1 MKFKNKLNVVVLS
14 DFENFNKNIN
24 KIFAPLPIKNINF
37 SFVDSINSIKG
48 IVDADFDLLIINK
61 AAYTEDEIKDL
72 LKYDYKT
79 MGVIVIVD
87 TYFKFDM
94 LFKNVDSG
102 IITIRRP
109 ITVNKFIEV
118 LKVCLLSDERK
129 KNPDNKLIDIRIMDF
144 AKVLLIIYKKLSED
158 EAHKYIEK
166 YAMELRIQIYR
177 AAGNIISYYLNEM
190 ENIKYEY
197 KY

>member
-1 MKFKNKLNVVVLS
+1 M
-14 DFENFNKNIN
+14 
-24 KIFAPLPIKNINF
+24 
-37 SFVDSINSIKG
+37 
-48 IVDADFDLLIINK
+48 
-61 AAYTEDEIKDL
+61 
-72 LKYDYKT
+72 LKYDYNT
-79 MGVIVIVD
+79 MGVIVIID
-87 TYFKFDM
+87 TYFKFDL

-109 ITVNKFIEV
+109 VTVNKFIEV
-118 LKVCLLSDERK
+118 LKVCLSSDERK

-144 AKVLLIIYKKLSED
+144 AKVLLIIYKKFNED